1 MIGERASRIE
11 YLLLLGTAYAI
22 PFILW
27 LGGRSSVWV
36 ILPIVSLP
44 AALSLMRL
52 VWSGS
57 GGAILNQA
65 LANTA
70 RLALLYSLLLSIGL
84 ILSFR

>member
-1 MIGERASRIE
+1 
-11 YLLLLGTAYAI
+11 
-22 PFILW
+22 
-27 LGGRSSVWV
+27 V

-44 AALSLMRL
+44 PALSLMRL

-84 ILSFR
+84 ILAFG